1 MNQETYKVVLSG
13 KTVKNKD
20 MADVKQRMAA
30 LFKTSAPVIEK
41 LFARRKPV
49 VKKNLSLEKANRYA
63 KAIEKA
69 GAACYVKKMAPSAE
83 SPPAENPPEPPGTP
97 QASQPEQDAHA
108 APATQGLKVIPVQT
122 TYKGEERFLPKPV
135 EKLSASPTG
144 LNFNAEGLL
153 DVSYDQ
159 IAALASYSPI
169 TPENES
175 SEASMQFLI
184 FLKDMEQPFAMPS
197 SVIDYHTFQEN
208 APAKPAAAFRGFL
221 HFLCRQNTTMILEET
236 TFDFLS
242 GNTLPQFD
250 HDKAMKYITAIGRL
264 IEEGGEGEEG

>member
-13 KTVKNKD
+13 KSVKNKD
-20 MADVKQRMAA
+20 MAEVKQRMAS

-83 SPPAENPPEPPGTP
+83 SPPEAPGTP
-97 QASQPEQDAHA
+97 QASQPEQNTHA
-108 APATQGLKVIPVQT
+108 APTTQGLKVIPVQT
-122 TYKGEERFLPKPV
+122 TYKGEERFLPKQV
-135 EKLSASPTG
+135 EKLSASPSG
-144 LNFNAEGLL
+144 LNFDEEGLL
-153 DVSYDQ
+153 DVSYDR

-169 TPENES
+169 TPGNES

-184 FLKDMEQPFAMPS
+184 FLKDMERPFAMPS

-264 IEEGGEGEEG
+264 IEDGGEGEEG